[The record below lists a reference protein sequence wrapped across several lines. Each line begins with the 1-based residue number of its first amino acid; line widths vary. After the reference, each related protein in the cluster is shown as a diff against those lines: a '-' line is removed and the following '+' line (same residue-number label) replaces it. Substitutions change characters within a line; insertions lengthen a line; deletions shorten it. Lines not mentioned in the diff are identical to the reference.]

1 MYNKYKQNQKENALE
16 KIIINFSAIVLSL
29 LMLSVLLGR

>member
-1 MYNKYKQNQKENALE
+1 MYNKYKQNHKENALE